1 MNTLISNECC
11 RAVEKFCL
19 RALLISIGVL
29 LLWLFGIVIAVDQ
42 MVIIHGAMFGV
53 EEVRMEQFT
62 YDAKMLNYLLMG
74 AFKLAAFLL
83 FGIPWLVLR
92 FGRAPKVVS

>member
-1 MNTLISNECC
+1 MSDSSNECC

-19 RALLISIGVL
+19 RALLISIGTL
-29 LLWLFGIVIAVDQ
+29 LLWLFGIVIAWDE
-42 MVIIHGAMFGV
+42 MAIIHGAMFGV
-53 EEVRMEQFT
+53 EDARMEQFT
-62 YDAKMLNYLLMG
+62 YDAKMLNYFLMG

-92 FGRAPKVVS
+92 FGRASKVES

>member
-1 MNTLISNECC
+1 M
-11 RAVEKFCL
+11 
-19 RALLISIGVL
+19 
-29 LLWLFGIVIAVDQ
+29 DD
-42 MVIIHGAMFGV
+42 
-53 EEVRMEQFT
+53 FT

-83 FGIPWLVLR
+83 FFIPWLVLR

>member
-1 MNTLISNECC
+1 MKTLISNNCC

-19 RALLISIGVL
+19 QALMISICIL
-29 LLWLFGIVIAVDQ
+29 LLWLFGIIIAGDE
-42 MVIIHGAMFGV
+42 MAIIHGAMFGI

-74 AFKLAAFLL
+74 ALKLGAFLL
-83 FGIPWLVLR
+83 FGIPWLIFR
-92 FGRAPKVVS
+92 FSSPFRVKS

>member
-1 MNTLISNECC
+1 
-11 RAVEKFCL
+11 
-19 RALLISIGVL
+19 
-29 LLWLFGIVIAVDQ
+29 
-42 MVIIHGAMFGV
+42 MVIIHGAMFGI

-62 YDAKMLNYLLMG
+62 YIAKMLNYLLMG

-92 FGRAPKVVS
+92 FSRN

>member
-1 MNTLISNECC
+1 MSDSSNECC

-19 RALLISIGVL
+19 RAFLVSFAFLLFWFVM
-29 LLWLFGIVIAVDQ
+29 
-42 MVIIHGAMFGV
+42 MVVAWDWVVGIHGAMLGI
-53 EEVRMEQFT
+53 EAGKIDDFT
-62 YDAKMLNYLLMG
+62 YDVKMLNYFLMG

-92 FGRAPKVVS
+92 FGRASKVES